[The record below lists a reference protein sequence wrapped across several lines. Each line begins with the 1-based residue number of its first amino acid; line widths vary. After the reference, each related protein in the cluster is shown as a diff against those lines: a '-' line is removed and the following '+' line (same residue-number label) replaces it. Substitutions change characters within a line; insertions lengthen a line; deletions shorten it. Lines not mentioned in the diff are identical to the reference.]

1 MGETETSSRQKH
13 YKKLKPLIE
22 KARSILGEVLES
34 EDEKL
39 KFQAAR
45 YVLNHSGGW
54 IREAEL
60 SEEEKEE
67 ERLMKKVEGK
77 FDEID
82 SP

>member
-1 MGETETSSRQKH
+1 MSDAETSSRQEH
-13 YKKLKPLIE
+13 YQKLKPLVE
-22 KARSILGEVLES
+22 KARTILGEVLES

-45 YVLNHSGGW
+45 YVLDHSGGW
-54 IREAEL
+54 IREAEM
-60 SEEEKEE
+60 SEEEKEK
-67 ERLMKKVEGK
+67 ERLQKKFEGK